1 MRRVEDLNSELRS
14 AKQIKEEKDSKLKA
28 QIARNQD
35 LLAQLDSL
43 NYELSQTR
51 QEVEMTQALKLKDTK
66 EMETTLTKTKN

>member
-35 LLAQLDSL
+35 LLAQLDTL
-43 NYELSQTR
+43 NYELS
-51 QEVEMTQALKLKDTK
+51 
-66 EMETTLTKTKN
+66 

>member
-28 QIARNQD
+28 QIARNHD
-35 LLAQLDSL
+35 LLAQLDTL

-66 EMETTLTKTKN
+66 ELETTLTKTKN